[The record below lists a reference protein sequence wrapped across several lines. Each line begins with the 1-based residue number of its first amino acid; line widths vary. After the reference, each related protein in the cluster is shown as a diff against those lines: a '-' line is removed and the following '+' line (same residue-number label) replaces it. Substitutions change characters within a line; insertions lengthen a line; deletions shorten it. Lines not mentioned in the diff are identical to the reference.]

1 MRFLNT
7 LASYCQLNY
16 LKSVIKVINHC
27 KKSTRR
33 KGCHVCLFLNKDY
46 SEFERV
52 ANLLLLC
59 IADVND
65 AKRCELESFTCQQ
78 DNSQALCPDLLFAK
92 PLRSRINGCCI
103 IELKL
108 DVRTTDRLEL
118 RRHLEEVERKR
129 DCANKLTNN
138 YCCSRSQRVI
148 VFGIEKVARR
158 IENLKQLR
166 RLIEGWEITITAG
179 ETLDV
184 CFRITQ
190 SR

>member
-1 MRFLNT
+1 MRFLNA

-16 LKSVIKVINHC
+16 LKSINEVINYC
-27 KKSTRR
+27 KKSTRG
-33 KGCHVCLFLNKDY
+33 KGCHVCLFLNKGY
-46 SEFERV
+46 SEFERM
-52 ANLLLLC
+52 ADSLLLC

-78 DNSQALCPDLLFAK
+78 DNSQASCPDLLFAK
-92 PLRSRINGCCI
+92 PLRSRMNECCI

-108 DVRTTDRLEL
+108 DVRTTNILEL
-118 RRHLEEVERKR
+118 RSYLEEVERKR
-129 DCANKLTNN
+129 GCADKLTNN
-138 YCCSRSQRVI
+138 HCCSRSQRVI

-158 IENLKQLR
+158 IKDSEELR
-166 RLIEGWEITITAG
+166 KLIKGWEITITAS
-179 ETLDV
+179 ETLDA

>member
-1 MRFLNT
+1 LNT
-7 LASYCQLNY
+7 LTSHCQLNY
-16 LKSVIKVINHC
+16 LKSIIEVIDC
-27 KKSTRR
+27 CRKSARR
-33 KGCHVCLFLNKDY
+33 RGCHVCPFLNKDY

-52 ANLLLLC
+52 ADSLLLC

-78 DNSQALCPDLLFAK
+78 GNSQTSCPDLLFVK
-92 PLRSRINGCCI
+92 LPRSRMNECCI

-108 DVRTTDRLEL
+108 DVRTTDISEL
-118 RRHLEEVERKR
+118 KSYLEEVERKR
-129 DCANKLTNN
+129 DCADKLTNN
-138 YCCSRSQRVI
+138 YCCSRSRRVI

-158 IENLKQLR
+158 IENLNQLR

-179 ETLDV
+179 KTLDV
-184 CFRITQ
+184 CFMITQ

>member
-1 MRFLNT
+1 MN
-7 LASYCQLNY
+7 
-16 LKSVIKVINHC
+16 
-27 KKSTRR
+27 
-33 KGCHVCLFLNKDY
+33 
-46 SEFERV
+46 E
-52 ANLLLLC
+52 
-59 IADVND
+59 
-65 AKRCELESFTCQQ
+65 
-78 DNSQALCPDLLFAK
+78 
-92 PLRSRINGCCI
+92 CCI

-108 DVRTTDRLEL
+108 DVRTTDILEL
-118 RRHLEEVERKR
+118 RSYLEEVERKR
-129 DCANKLTNN
+129 DCADKLTNN